1 MKAAHLLLRTAL
13 RTALPAIARID
24 RFNHQYENLNEEDPV
39 DWNAGAIYIE
49 FSNTIWETEGD
60 GISQQGDTEIRL
72 HICRSFFGDTHE
84 ENNSPALGGVMDLP
98 IEVFK
103 TLQGKALQDANS
115 RDVIA
120 NIMRISSQED
130 NDHDGLEI
138 DVVSFR
144 ARLYD
149 YSLSDVRAA
158 ARTNVQAE
166 PVVEND
172 QGL

>member
-13 RTALPAIARID
+13 RTALTNLSRID
-24 RFNHQYENLNEEDPV
+24 RFNHQYENLDTEDPV

-49 FSNTIWETEGD
+49 FSNTQWETEGD
-60 GISQQGDTEIRL
+60 GITQQGDTEIRL
-72 HICRSFFGDTHE
+72 HVCRSFFGDTHE
-84 ENNSPALGGVMDLP
+84 ENNSALAVMDLP

-103 TLQGKALQDANS
+103 TLQGKALKDNQS

-120 NIMRISSQED
+120 NIMRVNSAED
-130 NDHDGLEI
+130 NDHDGLEV
-138 DVVSFR
+138 DVVTFR

-149 YSLSDVRAA
+149 YSASDAKAA
-158 ARTNVQAE
+158 TRTNVQAA

-172 QGL
+172 QTL